1 MRCGRF
7 VGRRLTIG
15 LGLMVLSIF
24 TSATAAPGSELMPI
38 VNPSFEEGW
47 AGWTDGDPTGIG
59 TSISGEAHSG
69 AKSVKLSVTSTYV
82 AQVIQVRPQTAY
94 RLQAFV
100 RGGGNLGVKVGAEI
114 FFEQQPPDG
123 SNWNQL
129 TVKFNSDNS
138 SAVTIFG
145 GFAGVEGRFD
155 DFSLKAA
162 SVADLDAAGSSI
174 KFLSSSAGGYG
185 LSPDLSPGQ
194 NFDLADWYLNTPD
207 DADNNDISDRFSE
220 RDLVKGFAD
229 PRYFFTAADGG
240 MVMRSTIAG
249 AKTSKNT
256 RFVRTELREMLRRG
270 DNSIKTKL
278 DDASPNKNNWV
289 FSSAPMRSQR
299 AAGGVDGTLTATLA
313 VNHVTTTG
321 QAGQVGRVVIGQI
334 HAHKDEPIRLYY
346 RKLPGHARGSVYAA
360 HEVSRGDDI
369 YVDLIGSR
377 SSSAKDPDDG
387 IALGEKFSY
396 VIEAQG
402 YQLRVRIL
410 QNQKVRAEHSFD
422 LTNSGYDVAKDYM
435 YFKAGVYNQNN
446 SGDAKDYVQATFY
459 RLENKHG
466 GYQ

>member
-1 MRCGRF
+1 MVSGSLA
-7 VGRRLTIG
+7 RRLT
-15 LGLMVLSIF
+15 LGLAVLVLSTL
-24 TSATAAPGSELMPI
+24 TSVVFAAVSEIGTIANPG
-38 VNPSFEEGW
+38 FEQGW
-47 AGWTDGDPTGIG
+47 SGWTDGGPGGSG
-59 TSISGEAHSG
+59 TAISGDANTG
-69 AKSVKLSVTSTYV
+69 VKSVKLSAKSTYV
-82 AQVIQVRPQTAY
+82 AQVIQVSPNTAY

-114 FFEQQPPDG
+114 FFEQQSPDG

-129 TVKFNSDNS
+129 RVKFNSDKY

-155 DFSLKAA
+155 DFSLTAV
-162 SVADLDAAGSSI
+162 SEADQGSGESSI
-174 KFLSSSAGGYG
+174 KFLSSSGGGYG
-185 LSPDLSPGQ
+185 LSPDLPPGQ

-207 DADNNDISDRFSE
+207 DADNNDISDRLSE
-220 RDLVKGFAD
+220 RDLVKGFTD
-229 PRYFFTAADGG
+229 PRYFYTAPDGG

-270 DNSIKTKL
+270 DRSIKTKL
-278 DDASPNKNNWV
+278 DNASPNKNNWV
-289 FSSAPMRSQR
+289 FSTAPARSQR
-299 AAGGVDGTLTATLA
+299 AAGGVDGTLRATLA
-313 VNHVTTTG
+313 VNHVTKTG

-360 HEVSRGDDI
+360 HEISQGDDI

-377 SSSAKDPDDG
+377 SSSAQDPEDG
-387 IALGEKFSY
+387 IALDETFSY
-396 VIEAQG
+396 VIEARG
-402 YQLRVRIL
+402 HRLRVRIT
-410 QNQKVRAEHSFD
+410 QGKKVRAEHSFD
-422 LTNSGYDVAKDYM
+422 MTNSGYDVAKDYM

-446 SGDAKDYVQATFY
+446 SGDAQDYVQATFY
-459 RLENKHG
+459 KLENEHG